1 MISAP
6 GVGFFKS
13 TLSSERYYQSA
24 QRLIRPLDLNRS
36 PPEIVEP
43 IKSFQIELDPNGIH
57 FANELFHSFIH
68 SFVLPFLIWDQCYE
82 IALSLVSLVGAQ
94 LADRLLPN
102 QEDPG
107 SNTLIG
113 HFYST
118 FSTVFFKMGHS
129 LPLFLYFRLFNTV
142 DNR

>member
-57 FANELFHSFIH
+57 FANELFHSLSPFI
-68 SFVLPFLIWDQCYE
+68 IWDQCYE

-118 FSTVFFKMGHS
+118 FFYCFFLNGPFPTSFS
-129 LPLFLYFRLFNTV
+129 LLSSFQYS
-142 DNR
+142 